1 MFTVVPVLAPTMDTR
16 RLLLV
21 GAVAA
26 TLMLA
31 GCAGFGDTDDAPRST
46 IETEGP
52 SDDDTMDDAASNGV
66 TGFTDGEAYLSA
78 SADGGIDARAA
89 LAAEQRLIRTGQLSL
104 TVDEYESAD
113 GEVRAVVTDYDGFV
127 SEATRET
134 RERDDEEY
142 TVGEL
147 VVRVPS
153 DDFDATVDD
162 LEALGEV
169 ERASTESR
177 DVGEEVADLDA
188 RLENREA
195 ERDRLRDLYED
206 ANTTEDV
213 LAVQSELA
221 DTQEEIERLE
231 ARLASLEERVALAT
245 IRVQLAEEPPETEPD
260 EPEAWYDTRVS
271 AAFLES
277 VSGVGIALRAAVVA
291 AAYAAP
297 YVITATVPLAL
308 VGFVIARRMDRP
320 SLG

>member
-1 MFTVVPVLAPTMDTR
+1 MHTR

-21 GAVAA
+21 AAVVA
-26 TLMLA
+26 TVLLA
-31 GCAGFGDTDDAPRST
+31 GCAGLGDADDAPGAT
-46 IETEGP
+46 VETEGP
-52 SDDDTMDDAASNGV
+52 SGDDALDEVEVGDG
-66 TGFTDGEAYLSA
+66 TGFSGGEVYMDASLDGETN
-78 SADGGIDARAA
+78 ARAT
-89 LAAEQRLIRTGQLSL
+89 LAAEQRLIRTGELAL
-104 TVDEYESAD
+104 TVDDYGSAD
-113 GEVRAVVTDYDGFV
+113 GEVRDVVTSYDGFV

-153 DDFDATVDD
+153 DDFDAAMDD

-177 DVGEEVADLDA
+177 DVGEEVADLEA

-245 IRVQLAEEPPETEPD
+245 IRIQLAEEPPEVDPD
-260 EPEAWYDTRVS
+260 EPEAWYDTGVS

-277 VSGVGIALRAAVVA
+277 VSGVGTALRAAVVA

-297 YVITATVPLAL
+297 YVIAAVVPLGV
-308 VGFVIARRMDRP
+308 VGFVIARRVDRS

>member
-1 MFTVVPVLAPTMDTR
+1 MDTR

-21 GAVAA
+21 AAVAA
-26 TLMLA
+26 TVLLA
-31 GCAGFGDTDDAPRST
+31 GCAGLGDADDASGPAV
-46 IETEGP
+46 ETEGP
-52 SDDDTMDDAASNGV
+52 SGDDAADAADAETNDV
-66 TGFTDGEAYLSA
+66 TGFTDGEVYLSA
-78 SADGGIDARAA
+78 SVDGETNARAA
-89 LAAEQRLIRTGQLSL
+89 LAAEQRLIRTGELAL
-104 TVDEYESAD
+104 TVDDYGSAD
-113 GEVRAVVTDYDGFV
+113 GEVRDVVTAYDGFV

-153 DDFDATVDD
+153 DDFDAAMDD

-169 ERASTESR
+169 EQVSTESR
-177 DVGEEVADLDA
+177 DVGEEVADLEA

-245 IRVQLAEEPPETEPD
+245 IRIQLAEEPPEVDPD
-260 EPEAWYDTRVS
+260 EPEAWYDTGVS

-277 VSGVGIALRAAVVA
+277 VSGVGTALRAAVVA

-297 YVITATVPLAL
+297 YVIAAVVPLGV
-308 VGFVIARRMDRP
+308 VGFVIARRVDRS